1 MFSKL
6 KGLVVGLIYL
16 LAPVTLLVLGL
27 GYGVVMA
34 GKTAALFVR
43 DYVEYLA
50 VEWFDDLRLRVFWP
64 LRDFYFAHVAN
75 RIIGVLALLAL
86 PGFVLA
92 HLIDGFRH
100 TNGFQGFL
108 VEFNDDIAD
117 IRRSI
122 VSGAAL

>member
-1 MFSKL
+1 MFAKL
-6 KGLVVGLIYL
+6 KAVIVGLIYL
-16 LAPVTLLVLGL
+16 FAPVSLVVLGL
-27 GYGVVMA
+27 GYGAAMA

-43 DYVEYLA
+43 DYVEYFA
-50 VEWFDDLRLRVFWP
+50 TEWIDDLRLRVFWP
-64 LRDFYFAHVAN
+64 LRDFYFAQIAN
-75 RIIGVLALLAL
+75 RLIGLMALLAL

-122 VSGAAL
+122 VNGNAL